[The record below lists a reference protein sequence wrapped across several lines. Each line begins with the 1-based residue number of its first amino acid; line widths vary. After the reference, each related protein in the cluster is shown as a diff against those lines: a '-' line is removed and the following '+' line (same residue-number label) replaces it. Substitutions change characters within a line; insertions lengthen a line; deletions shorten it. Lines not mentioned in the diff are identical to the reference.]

1 MEAFLSNN
9 LLHGLLDSGSGVSCI
24 NYSYVKYLKHT
35 FNSTDTNVIRV
46 FNGSQYMSAGTA
58 DCELDFGTFKMYL
71 KRVHVIKDLK
81 YDFLIGMNHI
91 KSLEIIK
98 DGPSMK
104 IKLNGHL
111 IHTNYYQNQFFLVN
125 NLEIPGDSVV
135 YAPVY
140 ARFELPNNDLY
151 ISGRSDLPSKYGNIA
166 IFDST
171 CQGHSPKVLIVNQSS
186 TPINLPKNL
195 LIGSTSGVNDIN
207 LLIECKDKKSETT
220 RHEKFLREREKK
232 FKVVKEPDVIFGDKL
247 DSKQKAKIKKV
258 LKDNHESFAYDKFDC
273 GLARGFRY
281 GIQLEDPK
289 ANFFVPPRR
298 ISPAKLPEVKAQ
310 LQNEL
315 KHGLI
320 STISSKFNH
329 PLVLVRKPDGSLRI
343 CSDLRKLNSKMEVQ
357 RYPIPTI
364 DSILSNLGKV
374 LAGCEKSD
382 VFIASFD
389 IIQAY
394 RSLEVDDAS
403 KEMLAFSVEE
413 SMYTHE
419 RMAFGLADAPATFSF
434 MMRKVLNEVPN
445 TFNYLDDVILVARG
459 FDEFTSSLD
468 CLLKTLL
475 NFGILLKSSKCAIG
489 LDKLPFLGHLI
500 TTTGIRI
507 QPEKISAIQSLRP
520 PSDKDQL
527 RSQLG
532 MFNFHHSA
540 VPNLYLILEPLFKL
554 LKLHERFEW
563 RKEHQKAFNDAKAAL
578 ITANE
583 RVHRDGSLPLI
594 LSVDSSNTG
603 CGAVLYQA
611 RNEELEPLAYF
622 SKVFSSAEQKLPIR
636 TRELIGIAK
645 ATKHWE
651 SYLIGESFCVLN
663 DHHSLRW
670 LQSTSVDG
678 LCIRSRNILWYLSHF
693 DFKFS
698 HIRGTDPK
706 NKIADCLS
714 RASTFVGLDIS
725 EEDDYDP
732 GDDFRDINFL
742 EINHMDNNSIFEPE
756 ILNML
761 ENFFDI
767 KDFKAKQLEDAQISK
782 RVKSGDYCIQ
792 DKLVL
797 ARDGRIPIPNVSAH
811 SVINFVHVRKSH
823 LGMNK
828 LKLFLD
834 KYFIIRN
841 FNERATEVI
850 NSCIGCK
857 ETKSWPKLQPESQIK
872 PDMTQLPM
880 EKWFVDIIDFGQKS
894 ESGMRYG
901 LTMLDDL
908 TRYLD
913 CVPLPDKSQASCSR
927 GLITL
932 IGRWGCPDHVVTDNG
947 AEFIHETSKLL
958 ESVFQIH
965 HSKISPYNPRSNLVE
980 RAHRAMKTLFQ
991 LHKVELANWDQW
1003 LPIILLGYNSTLHSA
1018 LPSMS
1023 PSEALF
1029 LRRPK
1034 DVLTLSLKNLRQNW
1048 LAKFP
1053 ELKSFEILAH
1063 HAAERKLDAIE
1074 LATHV
1079 PKILREGDQVLVY
1092 RPLPFGASKKL
1103 YNPWSGL
1110 CTVKEKTSPG
1120 VYRLQCN
1127 TTNRRFKRNVRFIR
1141 KLESITPPTAKRDN
1155 DVGEQPTEENEIDVD
1170 SQEASANEDQP
1181 PVLPPKLSTR
1191 RGRVITRPKRYLD

>member
-1 MEAFLSNN
+1 
-9 LLHGLLDSGSGVSCI
+9 
-24 NYSYVKYLKHT
+24 
-35 FNSTDTNVIRV
+35 
-46 FNGSQYMSAGTA
+46 MSAGTA
-58 DCELDFGTFKMYL
+58 DVELDFGTFKLFL

-81 YDFLIGMNHI
+81 YDFLIGMSHI
-91 KSLEIIK
+91 KSLEILK
-98 DGPSMK
+98 NGPGMQ
-104 IKLNGHL
+104 IKLNGHV
-111 IHTNYYQNQFFLVN
+111 INTNYYHNQFFLIN

-140 ARFELPNNDLY
+140 ARFDLPKNDLY
-151 ISGRSDLPSKYGNIA
+151 ISGRTDLPSKFSEIS

-195 LIGSTSGVNDIN
+195 LIGSTSGVNQDIN
-207 LLIECKDKKSETT
+207 LLIECKDEKSEKL
-220 RHEKFLREREKK
+220 RHEKFLSNRKKK
-232 FKVVKEPDVIFGDKL
+232 FKVIKEPDVVFGEKL
-247 DSKQKAKIKKV
+247 NSQQKATIKRI
-258 LKDNHESFAYDKFDC
+258 LKDNYASFAYDKFDC

-281 GIQLEDPK
+281 GIQLEDPNS
-289 ANFFVPPRR
+289 NFFVPPRR

-310 LQNEL
+310 LQKEL
-315 KHGLI
+315 QHGLI
-320 STISSKFNH
+320 SHISSKFNH
-329 PLVLVRKPDGSLRI
+329 PLVLIRKPDGGLRI

-364 DSILSNLGKV
+364 DSILSNLGIA
-374 LAGCEKSD
+374 LAGCEESE

-394 RSLEVDDAS
+394 RSLEVDEAS

-434 MMRKVLNEVPN
+434 LMRKILNDVPN
-445 TFNYLDDVILVARG
+445 CYNYLDDVVLVTRG
-459 FDEFTSSLD
+459 FEEFTSSLN

-475 NFGILLKSSKCAIG
+475 NYGILLKPSKCSIG

-507 QPEKISAIQSLRP
+507 QPEKIKAIQNLRP
-520 PSDKDQL
+520 PINKDQL

-540 VPNLYLILEPLFKL
+540 VEDLYLILEPLFKL

-563 RKEHQKAFNDAKAAL
+563 RKEHQVAFNKAKAAL
-578 ITANE
+578 ISANE

-603 CGAVLYQA
+603 CGGVLYQA
-611 RNEELEPLAYF
+611 RDETLEPLAYF
-622 SKVFSSAEQKLPIR
+622 SKVFTPAEQKLPIR

-645 ATKHWE
+645 SVKHWE
-651 SYLIGESFCVLN
+651 NYVIGESFCVLN

-698 HIRGTDPK
+698 HIKGSDPK

-725 EEDDYDP
+725 EEDDYEP

-742 EINHMDNNSIFEPE
+742 EINNLSEDHVFEPNV
-756 ILNML
+756 LKLL
-761 ENFFDI
+761 ESVFDI
-767 KDFKAKQLEDAQISK
+767 RNFKTKQLNDSQISK
-782 RVKSGDYCIQ
+782 QVQDGNYVVN

-797 ARDGRIPIPNVSAH
+797 AKDGRIPIPQECAH
-811 SVINFVHVRKSH
+811 SVINFLHVRKLH
-823 LGMNK
+823 LGINK
-828 LKLFLD
+828 LNQFLV
-834 KYFIIRN
+834 KYFIIKN
-841 FNERATEVI
+841 FNEHASNVI
-850 NSCIGCK
+850 NACIGCK
-857 ETKSWPKLQPESQIK
+857 ESKSWPKLQPEPQIK

-901 LTMLDDL
+901 LTMMDDL
-908 TRYLD
+908 TRFLD
-913 CVPLPDKSQASCSR
+913 CVPLPDKTQQSCSR

-932 IGRWGCPDHVVTDNG
+932 IGRWGCPDHIVTDNG
-947 AEFIHETSKLL
+947 TEFIHETSKLL

-965 HSKISPYNPRSNLVE
+965 HSRISPYNPRSNLVE

-991 LHKVELANWDQW
+991 LHKVELANWDHW
-1003 LPIILLGYNSTLHSA
+1003 LPIILLGYNSTIHSA
-1018 LPSMS
+1018 LPSLS

-1048 LAKFP
+1048 LSRFP
-1053 ELKSFEILAH
+1053 ELESFESLARR
-1063 HAAERKLDAIE
+1063 AAERKLDSVE
-1074 LATHV
+1074 LASKA
-1079 PKILREGDQVLVY
+1079 PKVLQPNDQVLVY

-1120 VYRLQCN
+1120 VYRLECN
-1127 TTNRRFKRNVRFIR
+1127 NTGRRFKRNVRLIR
-1141 KLESITPPTAKRDN
+1141 KVESLTPPEAKTDD
-1155 DVGEQPTEENEIDVD
+1155 DVGRDPTREKEIDLNLD
-1170 SQEASANEDQP
+1170 PPSGDEEQP
-1181 PVLPPKLSTR
+1181 PVLPPKLSKR
-1191 RGRVITRPKRYLD
+1191 SGRVITRPKRYLD

>member
-1 MEAFLSNN
+1 
-9 LLHGLLDSGSGVSCI
+9 
-24 NYSYVKYLKHT
+24 
-35 FNSTDTNVIRV
+35 
-46 FNGSQYMSAGTA
+46 MSAGTA
-58 DCELDFGTFKMYL
+58 DVELDFGSFKLFL

-98 DGPSMK
+98 DGPKMK

-111 IHTNYYQNQFFLVN
+111 ITTNYYQNQFFLVN
-125 NLEIPGDSVV
+125 NLEIPGDSIV

-140 ARFELPNNDLY
+140 ARFELPKNDLY
-151 ISGRSDLPSKYGNIA
+151 ITGRTDLPSKYGDIA

-171 CQGHSPKVLIVNQSS
+171 CQGQSPKVLIINQNS

-207 LLIECKDKKSETT
+207 LLIECKDKNSETI
-220 RHEKFLREREKK
+220 RHEKFLRDRKKK
-232 FKVVKEPDVIFGDKL
+232 FKVIKDPDVVFGNKL
-247 DSKQKAKIKKV
+247 DSKQKAKIKKI
-258 LKDNHESFAYDKFDC
+258 LNDNYESFAYDKFDC

-374 LAGCEKSD
+374 LAGCQESE

-394 RSLEVDDAS
+394 RSLEVDEAS
-403 KEMLAFSVEE
+403 KEMLAFTVEE

-419 RMAFGLADAPATFSF
+419 RMAFGLADAPSTFSF
-434 MMRKVLNEVPN
+434 LMRKVLNEVPN
-445 TFNYLDDVILVARG
+445 CFNYLDDLILVTRG
-459 FDEFTSSLD
+459 FEEFKSSLD

-475 NFGILLKSSKCAIG
+475 KFGILLKPSKCALG
-489 LDKLPFLGHLI
+489 LEELPFLGHLI

-507 QPEKISAIQSLRP
+507 QPEKITAIQNLRP

-532 MFNFHHSA
+532 MFNFHHQA

-563 RKEHQKAFNDAKAAL
+563 RKEHQTAFNEAKAAL
-578 ITANE
+578 INANE

-603 CGAVLYQA
+603 CGGVLYQA
-611 RNEELEPLAYF
+611 RDEQLEPLAYF

-645 ATKHWE
+645 SIKHWE
-651 SYLIGESFCVLN
+651 NYLIGESFCVLN

-693 DFKFS
+693 DFQFS
-698 HIRGTDPK
+698 HIRGTDIK

-725 EEDDYDP
+725 EEDDYEP

-742 EINHMDNNSIFEPE
+742 EINNLTDETIFEPE
-756 ILNML
+756 ILNLL
-761 ENFFDI
+761 ESVFDMS
-767 KDFKAKQLEDAQISK
+767 DFKAKQLEDDHIAKQIDNGEYK
-782 RVKSGDYCIQ
+782 NT
-792 DKLVL
+792 DKLIL
-797 ARDGRIPIPNVSAH
+797 ARDGKIPIPKNCAH
-811 SVINFVHVRKSH
+811 GVINFLHIRKSH

-828 LKLFLD
+828 LQLFLN
-834 KYFIIRN
+834 KYFIIKN
-841 FNERATEVI
+841 FYEHATEVI
-850 NSCIGCK
+850 NACIGCK
-857 ETKSWPKLQPESQIK
+857 ESKSWPKAKPELQIK

-880 EKWFVDIIDFGQKS
+880 EKWYVDIIDFGQKS

-901 LTMLDDL
+901 LTMMDDL
-908 TRYLD
+908 TRFLD
-913 CVPLPDKSQASCSR
+913 CVPLPDKSQKSCSR

-932 IGRWGCPDHVVTDNG
+932 IGRWGCPDHIVTDNG
-947 AEFIHETSKLL
+947 TEFIHDTSKLL

-965 HSKISPYNPRSNLVE
+965 HSRISPYNPRSNLVE

-991 LHKVELANWDQW
+991 LHKVELANWDDW

-1018 LPSMS
+1018 LPSLS

-1034 DVLTLSLKNLRQNW
+1034 DVLTTSLKNLRQNW
-1048 LAKFP
+1048 LSKFP
-1053 ELKSFEILAH
+1053 ELKSFETLAQ
-1063 HAAERKLDAIE
+1063 HAAKRKLDSIE

-1079 PKILREGDQVLVY
+1079 PKTLKAGDQVLVY

-1120 VYRLQCN
+1120 VYRLECN
-1127 TTNRRFKRNVRFIR
+1127 VTHRRFKRNLRLIR
-1141 KLESITPPTAKRDN
+1141 KVESVIPPTATRDN
-1155 DVGEQPTEENEIDVD
+1155 DVGTQPTEENENDVD
-1170 SQEASANEDQP
+1170 LDPASADEDQP
-1181 PVLPPKLSTR
+1181 PILPPKLSTR
-1191 RGRVITRPKRYLD
+1191 SGRTIIKPQRFRD